1 MPRHPVLE
9 RTCKTADRPLTS
21 CAGTQLSKVMDM
33 VPEDNNV
40 MPMLDDEEGG
50 AEEVEIASEHGGQ
63 GEAEPLTTAP
73 SPTMPSAAEVE
84 EHRITHIPYRSWCRE
99 CVMGRGLGEKRG
111 RHHQREHKIAI
122 VGIDYFF
129 ITDRGVQ
136 KRDDMVDVYSLDSEG
151 RRSFSMIARTAI
163 W

>member
-1 MPRHPVLE
+1 MLRHPVLE
-9 RTCKTADRPLTS
+9 RSCKTEDRPLTS
-21 CAGTQLSKVMDM
+21 RAGTQLSKVVDM
-33 VPEDNNV
+33 VPEDNHV

-50 AEEVEIASEHGGQ
+50 AEEVEIASEHGEQ

-111 RHHQREHKIAI
+111 RDYQREHKMAI
-122 VGIDYFF
+122 VGVDYFF
-129 ITDRGVQ
+129 ITDRGV
-136 KRDDMVDVYSLDSEG
+136 
-151 RRSFSMIARTAI
+151 
-163 W
+163 

>member
-1 MPRHPVLE
+1 MPRHPVIE
-9 RTCKTADRPLTS
+9 RTYKTTETPTS
-21 CAGTQLSKVMDM
+21 CSGTRLSKVMDT
-33 VPEDNNV
+33 VPVEDV
-40 MPMLDDEEGG
+40 MPVLDDDGV
-50 AEEVEIASEHGGQ
+50 AEEVELTSESGEQ

-73 SPTMPSAAEVE
+73 SPTMPSASEVE

-111 RHHQREHKIAI
+111 RHHDREHKVAI

-136 KRDDMVDVYSLDSEG
+136 KRHDMADVYALDSEG
-151 RRSFSMIARTAI
+151 RRS
-163 W
+163 